1 MNIDHSSI
9 SFDELM
15 KVFAKR
21 VSMEFN
27 KNYYAKLLDAIEKE
41 KTKLDLELVDICRK
55 RHMLDAMY
63 ATYMR
68 KYLACDGTKL
78 SYEEYLK
85 LLSKL
90 DKMRRSSFYIV

>member
-1 MNIDHSSI
+1 MNIDHSSM

-15 KVFAKR
+15 KVLAKR
-21 VSMEFN
+21 VAMEFN

-41 KTKLDLELVDICRK
+41 KTKLDSDLVDICRK

-68 KYLACDGTKL
+68 KYLACNGKSL
-78 SYEEYLK
+78 SYEDYLK
-85 LLSKL
+85 CLSKL
-90 DKMRRSSFYIV
+90 DKMRQTSFYIV